1 MAVILIAEDEQD
13 MQKIIVDFLKR
24 GGHTCITADDG
35 IDAVTILKN
44 HPVDLAVLDYY
55 NIQLSV
61 PNGQYYLF

>member
-44 HPVDLAVLDYY
+44 HPYSFVT
-55 NIQLSV
+55 IIH
-61 PNGQYYLF
+61 P